1 MARIGVFEA
10 VIYSTKDKKKLKD
23 KTKIYEYG
31 TVVLRDPKLT
41 EHIGEKVRI
50 RIETEDPKKQ
60 LKG

>member
-23 KTKIYEYG
+23 KTKTYEYG

-41 EHIGEKVRI
+41 THIGEKVRV
-50 RIETEDPKKQ
+50 RIETED
-60 LKG
+60 